1 MENTCKQ
8 DFGLTLSGQIVRMET
23 LVGEVKQLVESLT
36 AENKM
41 LKERLAKYE
50 PEYEKYYNRSEY
62 CAPDSPHVY
71 LMADRVDVRTTE
83 DYLDDK
89 SPEFKDPVFIPAERD
104 CPIDVLVREYTHR
117 ILVNPKN
124 PQVIARGQ
132 LFTVN
137 GKLYFHED
145 WHNNNFKYPIVSLL
159 SDIATA
165 DTNKKVKNGIA
176 L

>member
-8 DFGLTLSGQIVRMET
+8 DFELTLAGQINRMET

-50 PEYEKYYNRSEY
+50 PEYEKYNNRSEY

-71 LMADRVDVRTTE
+71 LMADRVDVHTTE

-104 CPIDVLVREYTHR
+104 CPIEVLVREYKHR
-117 ILVNPKN
+117 ILVTPGN
-124 PQVIARGQ
+124 PQVIARGR

-137 GKLYFHED
+137 GELYFHED
-145 WHNNNFKYPIVSLL
+145 WHNDTLKYPIVSLL
-159 SDIATA
+159 SDVATA
-165 DTNKKVKNGIA
+165 DTNNKVKNGIA

>member
-1 MENTCKQ
+1 MENICKQ
-8 DFGLTLSGQIVRMET
+8 GTDDQLKKIVET
-23 LVGEVKQLVESLT
+23 QEQLVGQVKQLVESLT

-71 LMADRVDVRTTE
+71 LMADRVDIRTTE

-104 CPIDVLVREYTHR
+104 CPIDVLVREYKYR

-124 PQVIARGQ
+124 PQVIASGQ

-145 WHNNNFKYPIVSLL
+145 WHNNNLKYPIVSLL
-159 SDIATA
+159 SDAA
-165 DTNKKVKNGIA
+165 AVDANNKVKNGIA

>member
-8 DFGLTLSGQIVRMET
+8 DFELTLAGQINRMEA

-50 PEYEKYYNRSEY
+50 PEYEKYYNRSEH

-89 SPEFKDPVFIPAERD
+89 SPEFKDPVFIPAEQD
-104 CPIDVLVREYTHR
+104 CPIEVLVREYKHR
-117 ILVNPKN
+117 ILVTPVN
-124 PQVIARGQ
+124 PQVIARGR

-137 GKLYFHED
+137 GELYFHED
-145 WHNNNFKYPIVSLL
+145 WHNNNLKYPIVSLL
-159 SDIATA
+159 SDVATS
-165 DTNKKVKNGIA
+165 DTNNKVKNGIA